1 MKQDLMAVV
10 EQVGREKGIAKDRV
24 LEAVESALLTAAK
37 KRYGNNENIQVQID
51 PETGGIS
58 IVSLKTI
65 TETITDDKSQISLDE
80 ARGIDAGAEL
90 GDEIGSL
97 VELEDLGRIAAQAAK
112 QVICQKVREASW
124 ESIERD
130 YSKREGELVHGVIVG
145 QERRNYL
152 VEIGKAE
159 AVLPVHEQIPREVH
173 RRGDRIRALLLEVR
187 RTPKDVQVILSR
199 AHPQFVVKLFALE
212 VPEVTEKIV
221 EIKGV
226 VREPGDRT
234 KIAVVSR
241 DKAVDP
247 VGACV
252 GIKGSRVQAIVR
264 ELKGEKIDIIP
275 WTTDLRVLIGEAL
288 NPASI
293 EKVGIDEEKKAA
305 LVVVADSQLSLA
317 IGRNGQNVR
326 LAAKL
331 TGWKIDIISSSEYE
345 KEKLER
351 EQEIKA
357 ALAGETAAQRVQETG
372 VAEPQSDVTGEGAAG
387 VEPAGAES
395 AVVEPAVVEPAGA
408 EPAVVE
414 PAGAESVVVEPAVAS
429 VSEKPEGAPAENV
442 ESQETASGSQVVADE
457 NP

>member
-1 MKQDLMAVV
+1 MKRELMAVI
-10 EQVGREKGIAKDRV
+10 EQVGREKGIDKHRV
-24 LEAVESALLTAAK
+24 LAAVESALLTAAK

-51 PETGGIS
+51 PETGEIS

-65 TETITDDKSQISLDE
+65 ADQITDANAQISLDE
-80 ARGIDAGAEL
+80 ARAIDGEAEL

-97 VELEDLGRIAAQAAK
+97 IDVEEFGRIAAQAAK
-112 QVICQKVREASW
+112 QVICQKVREATW
-124 ESIERD
+124 EAVERE
-130 YSKREGELVHGVIVG
+130 YSKREGELVHGIILG

-152 VEIGKAE
+152 VEIGKTE

-173 RRGDRIRALLLEVR
+173 RRGDRVRALLLEVR
-187 RTPKDVQVILSR
+187 RTPKDVQVVLSR
-199 AHPQFVVKLFALE
+199 AHPQFVVKLFQLE
-212 VPEVTEKIV
+212 VPEVTEKIL

-234 KIAVVSR
+234 KIAVFSR

-252 GIKGSRVQAIVR
+252 GIKGSRVQDIVR

-275 WTTDLRVLIGEAL
+275 WTTDPRVFIGEAL

-317 IGRNGQNVR
+317 IGKNGQNVR

-331 TGWKIDIISSSEYE
+331 TGWKIDIISVSEYE

-351 EQEIKA
+351 EREIKA
-357 ALAGETAAQRVQETG
+357 ALAEETAAQLEQETG
-372 VAEPQSDVTGEGAAG
+372 VEKPSSTMAGDGETGE
-387 VEPAGAES
+387 EFE
-395 AVVEPAVVEPAGA
+395 
-408 EPAVVE
+408 
-414 PAGAESVVVEPAVAS
+414 VAS
-429 VSEKPEGAPAENV
+429 GETV
-442 ESQETASGSQVVADE
+442 ESGEASVTNHNASL
-457 NP
+457 

>member
-1 MKQDLMAVV
+1 MKRELMTVID
-10 EQVGREKGIAKDRV
+10 QIGREKGIEKGKV
-24 LEAVESALLTAAK
+24 LAAVESALLTAAK
-37 KRYGNNENIQVQID
+37 KRFGNSENIQVQVD
-51 PETGGIS
+51 PDTGDIS

-65 TETITDDKSQISLDE
+65 ADPVTDTKSQISLEE
-80 ARGIDAGAEL
+80 ARTIDAEAEL

-97 VELEDLGRIAAQAAK
+97 IEMEEFGRIAAQAAK
-112 QVICQKVREASW
+112 QVICQKVREAEW
-124 ESIERD
+124 EAVERE
-130 YSKREGELVHGVIVG
+130 YTKKEGDLVHGVIMG

-152 VEIGKAE
+152 VEIGKTE
-159 AVLPVHEQIPREVH
+159 AVLPIHEQIPRETH

-199 AHPQFVVKLFALE
+199 SHPQFVVKLFQLE

-234 KIAVVSR
+234 KVAVASR

-264 ELKGEKIDIIP
+264 ELRGEKIDIIP
-275 WTTDLRVLIGEAL
+275 WTTDLRVFIGEAL

-293 EKVGIDEEKKAA
+293 EKVGIDEQKKAA

-331 TGWKIDIISSSEYE
+331 TGWKIDIISASQYE

-351 EQEIKA
+351 DRDIKA
-357 ALAGETAAQRVQETG
+357 ALAEEAAALRQQDEANEVLADSLEREQVGKEGEPRI
-372 VAEPQSDVTGEGAAG
+372 EPQTPGTEAQTEESS
-387 VEPAGAES
+387 EPS
-395 AVVEPAVVEPAGA
+395 
-408 EPAVVE
+408 
-414 PAGAESVVVEPAVAS
+414 
-429 VSEKPEGAPAENV
+429 N
-442 ESQETASGSQVVADE
+442 
-457 NP
+457 

>member
-1 MKQDLMAVV
+1 MKRELMAVI
-10 EQVGREKGIAKDRV
+10 EQVGREKGIDKHRV
-24 LEAVESALLTAAK
+24 LAAVESALLTAAK

-51 PETGGIS
+51 PETGEIS

-65 TETITDDKSQISLDE
+65 ADQITDANAQISLDE
-80 ARGIDAGAEL
+80 ARAIDGEAEL

-97 VELEDLGRIAAQAAK
+97 IDVEEFGRIAAQAAK
-112 QVICQKVREASW
+112 QVICQKVREATW
-124 ESIERD
+124 EAVERE
-130 YSKREGELVHGVIVG
+130 YSKREGELVHGIILG

-152 VEIGKAE
+152 VEIGKTE

-173 RRGDRIRALLLEVR
+173 RRGDRVRALLLEVR
-187 RTPKDVQVILSR
+187 RTPKDVQVVLSR
-199 AHPQFVVKLFALE
+199 AHPQFVVKLFQLE
-212 VPEVTEKIV
+212 VPEVTEKIL

-234 KIAVVSR
+234 KIAVFSR

-275 WTTDLRVLIGEAL
+275 WTTDPRVFIGEAL

-317 IGRNGQNVR
+317 IGKNGQNVR

-331 TGWKIDIISSSEYE
+331 TGWKIDIISVSEYE

-351 EQEIKA
+351 EREIKA
-357 ALAGETAAQRVQETG
+357 ALAEETAAQLEQETG
-372 VAEPQSDVTGEGAAG
+372 VEKPSSTMAGDGETGE
-387 VEPAGAES
+387 EFE
-395 AVVEPAVVEPAGA
+395 
-408 EPAVVE
+408 
-414 PAGAESVVVEPAVAS
+414 VAS
-429 VSEKPEGAPAENV
+429 GETV
-442 ESQETASGSQVVADE
+442 ESGEASVTNHNASL
-457 NP
+457 

>member
-1 MKQDLMAVV
+1 MKRELMAVI
-10 EQVGREKGIAKDRV
+10 EQVGREKGINKHRV
-24 LEAVESALLTAAK
+24 LAAIESALLTAAR

-51 PETGGIS
+51 PDTGDIS

-65 TETITDDKSQISLDE
+65 ADTITDANAQISLAE
-80 ARGIDAGAEL
+80 AREIDAEAEL

-97 VELEDLGRIAAQAAK
+97 IEMEEFGRIAAQAAK
-112 QVICQKVREASW
+112 QVICQKVREAEW
-124 ESIERD
+124 EAVEQE
-130 YSKREGELVHGVIVG
+130 YSKREGELVHGVILG

-152 VEIGKAE
+152 VEIGKTE
-159 AVLPVHEQIPREVH
+159 ALLPVNEQIPREAH
-173 RRGDRIRALLLEVR
+173 RRGDRLRALLLEVR
-187 RTPKDVQVILSR
+187 RTLKDVHVILSR
-199 AHPQFVVKLFALE
+199 AHPQFVVKLFQLE

-234 KIAVVSR
+234 KIVVASR

-275 WTTDLRVLIGEAL
+275 WTSDPRVFIGEAL

-293 EKVGIDEEKKAA
+293 EKVGIDEEKRAA

-317 IGRNGQNVR
+317 IGKNGQNVR

-331 TGWKIDIISSSEYE
+331 TGWKIDIISASEYE
-345 KEKLER
+345 KEKIER
-351 EQEIKA
+351 EREIKA
-357 ALAGETAAQRVQETG
+357 VLAEETAAQLEHDAPKETPSD
-372 VAEPQSDVTGEGAAG
+372 AEDERASE
-387 VEPAGAES
+387 EK
-395 AVVEPAVVEPAGA
+395 PAVVSGET
-408 EPAVVE
+408 
-414 PAGAESVVVEPAVAS
+414 
-429 VSEKPEGAPAENV
+429 V
-442 ESQETASGSQVVADE
+442 ESREISS
-457 NP
+457 

>member
-1 MKQDLMAVV
+1 MKRELMTVID
-10 EQVGREKGIAKDRV
+10 QIGREKGIEKGKV
-24 LEAVESALLTAAK
+24 LAAVESALLTAAK
-37 KRYGNNENIQVQID
+37 KRYGNSENIQVQVD
-51 PETGGIS
+51 PDTGDIS

-65 TETITDDKSQISLDE
+65 ADTVTDTKSQISLEE
-80 ARGIDAGAEL
+80 ARTIDAEAEL

-97 VELEDLGRIAAQAAK
+97 IEMEEFGRIAAQAAK
-112 QVICQKVREASW
+112 QVICQKVREAEW
-124 ESIERD
+124 EAVERE
-130 YSKREGELVHGVIVG
+130 YTKKEGDLVHGVILG

-152 VEIGKAE
+152 VEIGKTE
-159 AVLPVHEQIPREVH
+159 AILPIHEQIPRETH

-199 AHPQFVVKLFALE
+199 AHPQFVVKLFQLE

-234 KIAVVSR
+234 KVAVASR

-264 ELKGEKIDIIP
+264 ELRGEKIDIIP
-275 WTTDLRVLIGEAL
+275 WTTDLRVFIGEAL

-293 EKVGIDEEKKAA
+293 EKVGIDEQKKAA

-331 TGWKIDIISSSEYE
+331 TGWKIDIISASEYE
-345 KEKLER
+345 KEKMER
-351 EQEIKA
+351 DRDIKA
-357 ALAGETAAQRVQETG
+357 ALAEEAAAQRQQDE
-372 VAEPQSDVTGEGAAG
+372 ANE
-387 VEPAGAES
+387 
-395 AVVEPAVVEPAGA
+395 
-408 EPAVVE
+408 
-414 PAGAESVVVEPAVAS
+414 
-429 VSEKPEGAPAENV
+429 
-442 ESQETASGSQVVADE
+442 VVADSLE
-457 NP
+457 REQVDEEGEPRIEPQTPGAEAQTEESSEPSN

>member
-1 MKQDLMAVV
+1 MKRELMTVI
-10 EQVGREKGIAKDRV
+10 EQIGREKGIDKGRV
-24 LEAVESALLTAAK
+24 LAAVESALLTAAK
-37 KRYGNNENIQVQID
+37 KRYGHGENIQVDVDQ
-51 PETGGIS
+51 ETGEIS

-65 TETITDDKSQISLDE
+65 AETVTDNHTEISLEE
-80 ARGIDAGAEL
+80 ARQIDGDAEM

-97 VELEDLGRIAAQAAK
+97 IDMEEFGRIAAQAAK
-112 QVICQKVREASW
+112 QVICQKVREAEW
-124 ESIERD
+124 EAVERD
-130 YSKREGELVHGVIVG
+130 YSKRQGDLVHGVILG

-152 VEIGKAE
+152 VEIGKTE
-159 AVLPVHEQIPREVH
+159 ALLPLQEQIPRETH
-173 RRGDRIRALLLEVR
+173 RRGDRIRAYLLEVR

-212 VPEVTEKIV
+212 VPEVSEKIV

-234 KIAVVSR
+234 KISVASR

-264 ELKGEKIDIIP
+264 ELRGEKIDIIP
-275 WTTDLRVLIGEAL
+275 WTNDPRVFIGEAL

-317 IGRNGQNVR
+317 IGKNGQNVR

-331 TGWKIDIISSSEYE
+331 K
-345 KEKLER
+345 
-351 EQEIKA
+351 
-357 ALAGETAAQRVQETG
+357 
-372 VAEPQSDVTGEGAAG
+372 
-387 VEPAGAES
+387 
-395 AVVEPAVVEPAGA
+395 
-408 EPAVVE
+408 
-414 PAGAESVVVEPAVAS
+414 
-429 VSEKPEGAPAENV
+429 
-442 ESQETASGSQVVADE
+442 
-457 NP
+457 